1 MNLRGA
7 EDKDVEAIQAIYAHH
22 VLTGLGTF
30 EEIPPTLA
38 EMAQRCAAVLDRGLP
53 WLVAEES
60 GLVLGYAYA
69 GPFRT
74 RAAYRFTVEDSVY
87 VAEAAR
93 GRGIG
98 RALLTALIRDCQAMG
113 LRQMVGVIGDSGNR
127 ASIGLHRSLGFELKA
142 VAPAVGWKFDRWV
155 DVVWMQRSLGPGAT
169 APPDAP
175 GIQGMGP

>member
-7 EDKDVEAIQAIYAHH
+7 EDSDVEAIQAIYAHH

-30 EEIPPTLA
+30 EEEPPTTA
-38 EMAQRCAAVLDRGLP
+38 EMANRCAAILDRGLP
-53 WLVAEES
+53 WLVAEEG
-60 GLVLGYAYA
+60 GLVLGYGYA
-69 GPFRT
+69 GPFRS
-74 RAAYRFTVEDSVY
+74 RAAYRYTVEDSVY

-98 RALLTALIRDCQAMG
+98 KALLSALIRDCEAMG

-127 ASIGLHRSLGFELKA
+127 ASIALHRTLGFELKA

-155 DVVWMQRSLGPGAT
+155 DVGSWGLPNE
-169 APPDAP
+169 
-175 GIQGMGP
+175 